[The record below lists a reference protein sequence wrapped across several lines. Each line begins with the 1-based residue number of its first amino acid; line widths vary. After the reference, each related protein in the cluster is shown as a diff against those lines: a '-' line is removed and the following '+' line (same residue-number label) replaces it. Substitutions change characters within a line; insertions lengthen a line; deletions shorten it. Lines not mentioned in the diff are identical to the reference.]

1 MGNLARS
8 ATLGLDA
15 FEVAPLEMRPLQTED
30 DLQTIIRAVYKQVLG
45 NEYLMEEQR
54 LESAEA
60 LLRGGDIT
68 VRQFVR
74 LVAKSE
80 LYKSLFFY
88 ACPPYRFIELNFKH
102 LLGRAPQSQAEITE
116 HVEIYYEQGYDAEID
131 SYLDSDEY
139 TLSFGEDIVPYARHI
154 RSQVGLNN
162 NSFNGMFSLLRGSA
176 TSDRDNSAKLIGSLA
191 SNLAT
196 PIQPLAMGNGAKYG
210 NTGKRFKITYSAS
223 KDFARLQKL
232 SNKQITVSFDCMSK
246 AFQSIHN
253 AGGSIL
259 SITEAL

>member
-45 NEYLMEEQR
+45 NEHLMEEQR

-116 HVEIYYEQGYDAEID
+116 HVEIYYEQ
-131 SYLDSDEY
+131 
-139 TLSFGEDIVPYARHI
+139 
-154 RSQVGLNN
+154 
-162 NSFNGMFSLLRGSA
+162 
-176 TSDRDNSAKLIGSLA
+176 
-191 SNLAT
+191 
-196 PIQPLAMGNGAKYG
+196 
-210 NTGKRFKITYSAS
+210 
-223 KDFARLQKL
+223 
-232 SNKQITVSFDCMSK
+232 
-246 AFQSIHN
+246 
-253 AGGSIL
+253 
-259 SITEAL
+259 